1 MIQAV
6 IFDMDGLMI
15 DSERVTYEGYVTE
28 CEKLGTSMDKDF
40 YKRLLGLPKPAIFRS
55 FHDQYGQS
63 FPIEQVMV
71 RVHQYMEDRFRQ
83 EGVPVKEGLAEL
95 LTYLKA
101 HDYKT
106 VVATSSTRDRV
117 DRILAQT
124 GLIDYFDGSV
134 CGDEV
139 ERGKPD
145 PDIFL
150 KACRKADV
158 PPAQALVLEDSETG
172 IEAAHSAGIP
182 VICIPDMKYPAEK
195 FAKKTYG
202 IAESLSQVLP
212 MLQAGSLL

>member
-1 MIQAV
+1 M
-6 IFDMDGLMI
+6 
-15 DSERVTYEGYVTE
+15 
-28 CEKLGTSMDKDF
+28 
-40 YKRLLGLPKPAIFRS
+40 
-55 FHDQYGQS
+55 
-63 FPIEQVMV
+63 
-71 RVHQYMEDRFRQ
+71 
-83 EGVPVKEGLAEL
+83 KEGLAEL

-182 VICIPDMKYPAEK
+182 VICVPDMKYPAEE

-202 IAESLSQVLP
+202 IAESLSQVLA